1 MSPKTGAI
9 LRIIAIILVGLTAA
23 FTLLGGVGTTCVA
36 FNAEKYGRAFAM
48 FVSYKPT
55 YQLFVYVSLAA
66 GIAGLAAA
74 FAMLR
79 GYKWAYWGAI
89 IIVLVSLAVAAVH
102 MYYSSTLK
110 GVSFFA
116 TPPENM
122 RFYASGITLL
132 FLLLLRLPGIWQW
145 ANFTL
150 PWRGRGSA
158 SAAGGLTA
166 FVAGVITITTPLWA
180 GAPHMLDGYNLVN
193 VLQVPLTVVGWGL
206 VLAGLSLL
214 VLASLGVSG
223 EQMVWAI
230 RRRACPALQAER

>member
-1 MSPKTGAI
+1 MSQKTGAI

-23 FTLLGGVGTTCVA
+23 FTLLGGAGTTCVA
-36 FNAEKYGRAFAM
+36 FNADKYGRAFAL
-48 FVSYKPT
+48 FVPYKPT
-55 YQLFVYVSLAA
+55 YQIFVYVSLAA

-89 IIVLVSLAVAAVH
+89 ITVLVSLVVAAVH
-102 MYYSSTLK
+102 MYYTSTLK

-122 RFYASGITLL
+122 RFYASVITLL

-150 PWRGRGSA
+150 PWRGRGSS

-180 GAPHMLDGYNLVN
+180 GASHMLDGYNLVN
-193 VLQVPLTVVGWGL
+193 VLQVPLTVVGLGL
-206 VLAGLSLL
+206 VLAGLRLL

-223 EQMVWAI
+223 EQIVWAV
-230 RRRACPALQAER
+230 RRRARLVLQAER

>member
-23 FTLLGGVGTTCVA
+23 FTLLGGIGTTCVA

-66 GIAGLAAA
+66 GIAGLVAA
-74 FAMLR
+74 FAMVR
-79 GYKWAYWGAI
+79 GYKWAYWGAL
-89 IIVLVSLAVAAVH
+89 IIVLVSLVVAAVH

-122 RFYASGITLL
+122 RFYAAVITLL

-150 PWRGRGSA
+150 PWRGRGAS
-158 SAAGGLTA
+158 SAAGGLAA

-180 GAPHMLDGYNLVN
+180 GPSHMLDGYNLVN
-193 VLQVPLTVVGWGL
+193 VLQVPLTLGGWGL
-206 VLAGLSLL
+206 VLAGLGLL
-214 VLASLGVSG
+214 VL
-223 EQMVWAI
+223 
-230 RRRACPALQAER
+230 PALSMPSQQTAWEKATT

>member
-36 FNAEKYGRAFAM
+36 FNAEKYGRAFAT
-48 FVSYKPT
+48 FVPYKPT
-55 YQLFVYVSLAA
+55 YQIFVYVSLAA

-74 FAMLR
+74 FAMVR
-79 GYKWAYWGAI
+79 GYKWAYWGALI
-89 IIVLVSLAVAAVH
+89 TVLVSLVVAAVH

-122 RFYASGITLL
+122 RFYAAVITLL

-214 VLASLGVSG
+214 VLPVLRLPS
-223 EQMVWAI
+223 
-230 RRRACPALQAER
+230 PQAAWEKATT

>member
-23 FTLLGGVGTTCVA
+23 FTLLGGIGTTCVA

-66 GIAGLAAA
+66 GIAGLVAA
-74 FAMLR
+74 FAMVR
-79 GYKWAYWGAI
+79 GYKWAYWGAL
-89 IIVLVSLAVAAVH
+89 IIVLVSLVVAAVH

-122 RFYASGITLL
+122 RFYAAAITLV

-150 PWRGRGSA
+150 PWRGRGAS
-158 SAAGGLTA
+158 SAAGGLAA

-180 GAPHMLDGYNLVN
+180 GPSHMLDGYNLVN
-193 VLQVPLTVVGWGL
+193 VLQVPLTLGGWGL